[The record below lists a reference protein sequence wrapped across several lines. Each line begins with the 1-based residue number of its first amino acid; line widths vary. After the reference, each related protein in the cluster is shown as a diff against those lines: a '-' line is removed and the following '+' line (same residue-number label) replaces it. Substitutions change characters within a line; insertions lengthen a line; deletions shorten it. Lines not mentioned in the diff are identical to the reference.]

1 MSIKEENDIKE
12 EIDSDIK
19 YENGYE
25 DGKFWKKNNTFSY
38 IFFVIKILLSSFLP
52 NWISPHS

>member
-25 DGKFWKKNNTFSY
+25 DGKFWKKT
-38 IFFVIKILLSSFLP
+38 IHFL
-52 NWISPHS
+52 IYFL